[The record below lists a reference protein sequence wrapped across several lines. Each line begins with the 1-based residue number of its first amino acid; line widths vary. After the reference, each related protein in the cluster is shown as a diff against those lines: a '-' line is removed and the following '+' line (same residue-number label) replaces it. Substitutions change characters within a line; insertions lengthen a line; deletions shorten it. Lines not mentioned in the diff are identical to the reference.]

1 MAAEAAEAAEVAE
14 AAETAA
20 LAEGGRPP
28 APARTLRTSRTSA
41 KGEQTRARL
50 VAAARTLL
58 AGEGFARFSTRNVAA
73 LCGIS
78 HGMCHYH
85 FKDRTDLIV
94 AVVQDIGPEWIGPME
109 AAVDRPGSFAERAE
123 RVIGLLTQPEGPDLS
138 RLHSA
143 LHWFALN
150 DDRVRAAVDAEYL
163 RWRECFVRLFR
174 VLADEHD
181 GAFDPVPPGTAL
193 AAASDG
199 LAALQSLDSR
209 VDPEATVRVLVEGLT
224 AAAVRR
230 P

>member
-1 MAAEAAEAAEVAE
+1 MAADLAAQAAD
-14 AAETAA
+14 
-20 LAEGGRPP
+20 GRQPP
-28 APARTLRTSRTSA
+28 PARTARTSRTSA

-50 VAAARTLL
+50 IAAARTLL

-85 FKDRTDLIV
+85 FQDRTDLIV
-94 AVVQDIGPEWIGPME
+94 AVARDIGPEWIGPME
-109 AAVDRPGSFAERAE
+109 AAVDGPGSFSERAE

-150 DDRVRAAVDAEYL
+150 DDRVRVAVDAEYR
-163 RWRECFVRLFR
+163 RWRECFVRLFQ

-181 GAFDPVPPGTAL
+181 GAFDPAPPGTAL
-193 AAASDG
+193 AAAADG
-199 LAALQSLDSR
+199 LAALQSLDSP
-209 VDPEATVRVLVEGLT
+209 VDPEVTVRVLVTGLAT
-224 AAAVRR
+224 AAVR

>member
-1 MAAEAAEAAEVAE
+1 MAADLAAEAAD
-14 AAETAA
+14 
-20 LAEGGRPP
+20 GRPSP
-28 APARTLRTSRTSA
+28 PARTSRTARTSA

-50 VAAARTLL
+50 IAAARTLL

-85 FKDRTDLIV
+85 FQDRTDLIV
-94 AVVQDIGPEWIGPME
+94 AVARDIGPEWIGPME
-109 AAVDRPGSFAERAE
+109 AAVDGPGSFSERAE

-150 DDRVRAAVDAEYL
+150 DDRVRAAVDAEYR
-163 RWRECFVRLFR
+163 RWRDCFVRLFQ
-174 VLADEHD
+174 VLADEHE

-193 AAASDG
+193 AAAADG

-209 VDPEATVRVLVEGLT
+209 VDPELTVRVLVAGLAT
-224 AAAVRR
+224 AAVR

>member
-1 MAAEAAEAAEVAE
+1 MAADLAAEAAD
-14 AAETAA
+14 
-20 LAEGGRPP
+20 GRPSP
-28 APARTLRTSRTSA
+28 PARTARTSA

-50 VAAARTLL
+50 IAAARTLL

-85 FKDRTDLIV
+85 FQDRTDLIV
-94 AVVQDIGPEWIGPME
+94 AVARDIGPEWIGPME
-109 AAVDRPGSFAERAE
+109 VAVDGPGSFSERAE

-150 DDRVRAAVDAEYL
+150 DDRVRAAVDAEYR
-163 RWRECFVRLFR
+163 RWRDCFVRLFQ
-174 VLADEHD
+174 VLADEHE

-193 AAASDG
+193 AAAADG

-209 VDPEATVRVLVEGLT
+209 VDPEPTVRVLVAGLAT
-224 AAAVRR
+224 AAVR

>member
-1 MAAEAAEAAEVAE
+1 MAADLAAEAAD
-14 AAETAA
+14 
-20 LAEGGRPP
+20 GQQPP
-28 APARTLRTSRTSA
+28 PARTSRTARTSA

-50 VAAARTLL
+50 IAAARTLL

-85 FKDRTDLIV
+85 FQDRTDLIV
-94 AVVQDIGPEWIGPME
+94 AVARDIGPEWIGPME
-109 AAVDRPGSFAERAE
+109 AAVDGPGSFSERAE

-150 DDRVRAAVDAEYL
+150 DDRVRVAVDAEYR
-163 RWRECFVRLFR
+163 RWRECFVRLFQ
-174 VLADEHD
+174 VLADEHG
-181 GAFDPVPPGTAL
+181 GAFDPAPPGTAL
-193 AAASDG
+193 AAAADG
-199 LAALQSLDSR
+199 LAALQSLDSP
-209 VDPEATVRVLVEGLT
+209 VDPEVTVRVLVTGLAT
-224 AAAVRR
+224 AAVR

>member
-1 MAAEAAEAAEVAE
+1 MAADLAAEAAD
-14 AAETAA
+14 
-20 LAEGGRPP
+20 GRPSP
-28 APARTLRTSRTSA
+28 PARTARTARTSA

-50 VAAARTLL
+50 IAAARTLL

-85 FKDRTDLIV
+85 FQDRTDLIV
-94 AVVQDIGPEWIGPME
+94 AVARDIGPEWIGPME
-109 AAVDRPGSFAERAE
+109 VAVDGPGSFSERAE

-150 DDRVRAAVDAEYL
+150 DDRVRAAVDAEYR
-163 RWRECFVRLFR
+163 RWRDCFVRLFQ
-174 VLADEHD
+174 VLADEHE

-193 AAASDG
+193 AAAADG

-209 VDPEATVRVLVEGLT
+209 VDPEPTVRVLVAGLAT
-224 AAAVRR
+224 AAVR

>member
-1 MAAEAAEAAEVAE
+1 MAAELAAPAED
-14 AAETAA
+14 
-20 LAEGGRPP
+20 GRPP
-28 APARTLRTSRTSA
+28 APSRTTRTARTARTSA

-50 VAAARTLL
+50 IAAARTLL

-85 FKDRTDLIV
+85 FQDRTDLIV
-94 AVVQDIGPEWIGPME
+94 AVVEDIGPEWIGPME
-109 AAVDRPGSFAERAE
+109 AAVDRPGSFTERAE
-123 RVIGLLTQPEGPDLS
+123 RVIALLTQPEGPDLS

-150 DDRVRAAVDAEYL
+150 DERVRAAVDGEYR
-163 RWRECFVRLFR
+163 RWRECFVRLFQ
-174 VLADEHD
+174 VLADEHA

-193 AAASDG
+193 AAAADG

-209 VDPEATVRVLVEGLT
+209 VDPEATVRILVAGL
-224 AAAVRR
+224 AEAAVRR